1 MWQSAQDS
9 YLESR
14 VLSADPVELIR
25 LLYGAATASVR
36 EARRHLAAGAIA
48 ERSRAITKACQVLA
62 ELAVS
67 LDYERGGEIARRLA
81 QLYDYMG
88 RQLIEANVRQMDA
101 PLEEVLNLLGT
112 LSEGWDGIQAG
123 AAVESAEPENV
134 AEPEKVAVPE
144 SAWAQPG
151 QSVDSPWSQPVES
164 ADSPWGQPVAN
175 SDRAWAQPMEPADSP
190 LAQPVE
196 HFENPLAQLAE
207 RVENPWAEANPW
219 AAANPRAEASERPSN
234 PWAQAVERADS
245 PWAQPSESSEDVW
258 AQPLPPEAADT
269 YASRAWNF

>member
-25 LLYGAATASVR
+25 MLYGAATASVQ

-48 ERSRAITKACQVLA
+48 ERARAITKACQVLT

-67 LDYERGGEIARRLA
+67 LDYEHGGEIARRLA
-81 QLYDYMG
+81 QLYEYMG

-112 LSEGWDGIQAG
+112 LSEGWDGIKAA
-123 AAVESAEPENV
+123 AAVES

-144 SAWAQPG
+144 SAWTQPG
-151 QSVDSPWSQPVES
+151 ERADSPWAQPVES
-164 ADSPWGQPVAN
+164 ADSPWGQPLA
-175 SDRAWAQPMEPADSP
+175 SAERPWAQPEEAPDSP
-190 LAQPVE
+190 WAQPVE
-196 HFENPLAQLAE
+196 HIGSPLAQLAE
-207 RVENPWAEANPW
+207 RVENPWPEANPW
-219 AAANPRAEASERPSN
+219 AEAVERPNN
-234 PWAQAVERADS
+234 PWAQTVERADS
-245 PWAQPSESSEDVW
+245 PWAQPAETPEDAW
-258 AQPLPPEAADT
+258 SQPLPPEAADT